1 MSRIYPNVVSAAG
14 VKKKQKYIAVSL
26 MYDASLEFDAGLNLF
41 FLVSLFPSCLLF
53 VVLWPHLPKI
63 FSPNTNTLNLYALEN
78 KIFLYSLSFPP
89 GLLQS
94 SWLDAG
100 VNKKRAVSLLAIGR
114 LGSLFYQIT
123 SDNFKLTR

>member
-1 MSRIYPNVVSAAG
+1 MSIIYPNVVSAAG

-78 KIFLYSLSFPP
+78 KILLYSLFPSGAVAVFMVGCRGQQETCCQFISNWQIRLSF
-89 GLLQS
+89 L
-94 SWLDAG
+94 
-100 VNKKRAVSLLAIGR
+100 
-114 LGSLFYQIT
+114 
-123 SDNFKLTR
+123 SDNI